1 MRTRAEDQPTAQAR
15 PARRRHR
22 TRASGLASATIL
34 VAASA
39 ALSTASAPTA
49 ANATAV
55 PSGGRAWSEASIAST
70 TYDLGVRDFPQPLE
84 GDLARMPIRLWGSIS
99 VPDGAGPFP
108 VVVIVHGAHGDNCPA
123 GELDGETWPCFDT
136 ERRSDLGLDHLGRA
150 VARAGAI
157 AVVPNVNAAYS
168 GGWGEGAN
176 LERLR
181 FRQVVE
187 STLAELA
194 RAGTGTADAFDGL
207 ALAGRVDLGRLGV
220 VGHSRGGYNA
230 VAWTRRATSAY
241 PASSLF
247 LLAPYLKGRTVAD
260 VPLTVAVG
268 TCDGD
273 TGDSGLSYVTA
284 ARSDAGRTT
293 PTVTLRVAGAN
304 HNNYNRTLV
313 AEGLDDADPSARGCR
328 RAQRPRPGAQQR
340 WLRTVVV
347 DHLAATL
354 LSPRERASYLRG
366 NRQRTTTI
374 EGLSTRVQR
383 WRPRA

>member
-1 MRTRAEDQPTAQAR
+1 MRADAEDQPTPQGR
-15 PARRRHR
+15 PARRRSR
-22 TRASGLASATIL
+22 TRASALASAAVL

-39 ALSTASAPTA
+39 ALSTAPAPTA
-49 ANATAV
+49 ASATAGT
-55 PSGGRAWSEASIAST
+55 SADRAGPEASIAST
-70 TYDLGVRDFPQPLE
+70 AYDLGVRDFPQPLD

-99 VPDGAGPFP
+99 VPEGPGPFP
-108 VVVIVHGAHGDNCPA
+108 VVVIAHGAHGDNCPA

-136 ERRSDLGLDHLGRA
+136 ERRSDLGLGHLGRA

-176 LERLR
+176 LERIR

-187 STLAELA
+187 STLAELV
-194 RAGTGTADAFDGL
+194 RAGGGTPGSFDGL
-207 ALAGRVDLGRLGV
+207 GLDGRVDITRLGV

-230 VAWTRRATSAY
+230 VAWTRRATSNY
-241 PASSLF
+241 PAASLF
-247 LLAPYLKGRTVAD
+247 LLAPYLKGRAVAD

-268 TCDGD
+268 SCDGD
-273 TGDSGLSYVTA
+273 TGDTGLSYVAA

-293 PTVTLRVAGAN
+293 RTVMLRVAGAN

-313 AEGLDDADPSARGCR
+313 AEGLDDADPSVGGCR
-328 RAQRPRPGAQQR
+328 RSQRPRPAAQQR

-354 LSPRERASYLRG
+354 LSPRERAPYLRG
-366 NRQRTTTI
+366 SRQRTTTI
-374 EGLSTRVQR
+374 EGLTTRVQR